1 MCILFVQE
9 IGLTVSV
16 HKRNPN
22 WCRSSGN
29 KSSDSE
35 VLEYNVHAGVQ
46 ATLQVSPGVGVEVV
60 DWQLKSCGFRPH
72 KEQLMSFHHCAKFG
86 GQYEENKKI

>member
-1 MCILFVQE
+1 MCILLVQD

-16 HKRNPN
+16 HNRNPN

-29 KSSDSE
+29 KYSDSE

-46 ATLQVSPGVGVEVV
+46 ATLQVSPGVQVTKGSRSRLVTEMKCS
-60 DWQLKSCGFRPH
+60 L
-72 KEQLMSFHHCAKFG
+72 
-86 GQYEENKKI
+86 

>member
-1 MCILFVQE
+1 MVILFVQD

-16 HKRNPN
+16 HNQNPN

-29 KSSDSE
+29 KSSNSE

-46 ATLQVSPGVGVEVV
+46 ATLQVSQGIGV
-60 DWQLKSCGFRPH
+60 
-72 KEQLMSFHHCAKFG
+72 
-86 GQYEENKKI
+86 

>member
-1 MCILFVQE
+1 MVILFVQD

-16 HKRNPN
+16 HNQNPN

-46 ATLQVSPGVGVEVV
+46 ATLQVSPGVGVQVTSGSRSRFVTERLWV
-60 DWQLKSCGFRPH
+60 
-72 KEQLMSFHHCAKFG
+72 
-86 GQYEENKKI
+86 